1 MTVQRGKTSEDV
13 EEVTKVEDDEV
24 EPCALVVLSEAGKD
38 VAAVICPFVDADGIT
53 GVEEKAETADQLGY
67 LHDSNRGKERIDYP
81 L

>member
-53 GVEEKAETADQLGY
+53 GVEEKAETADELASESTGIFA
-67 LHDSNRGKERIDYP
+67 RFP
-81 L
+81 

>member
-53 GVEEKAETADQLGY
+53 GVEEKAEDELASESTGIFARFQ
-67 LHDSNRGKERIDYP
+67 
-81 L
+81 